1 MLTAL
6 NTQVYERAPWWS
18 QPSLLGLGAAA
29 IALASL
35 ATLWGALFR
44 NRRDFRQTPIQAR
57 AGVLLA
63 LQSVLWLVALGL
75 LVLWMV
81 TTPSGELLF
90 DWPGLNL
97 LAASATALVATVM
110 TLVCAGL
117 APLVVR
123 SGRRL
128 DSWSPGRRIGYV
140 ATVGLSLL
148 FGLLLALWGGL
159 SPWAG

>member
-1 MLTAL
+1 
-6 NTQVYERAPWWS
+6 V
-18 QPSLLGLGAAA
+18 GAAVT
-29 IALASL
+29 ALASV

-57 AGVLLA
+57 AGVLLS

-75 LVLWMV
+75 LGLWMV
-81 TTPSGELLF
+81 TTPADALLF
-90 DWPGLNL
+90 DWPGLYL
-97 LAASATALVATVM
+97 LAASATALVATFL
-110 TLVCAGL
+110 TLVCTGL
-117 APLVVR
+117 APLVIR

-128 DSWSPGRRIGYV
+128 DSWSPIRRIAYI
-140 ATVGLSLL
+140 ATVGVSLL